1 MSMKSRSLSEDKLL
15 FYGGISEF
23 HSFPVRKNY
32 VGFGRAGLGRNQDI
46 ENPIK
51 HQNKLG
57 TCADYYESEMNK
69 LLGHNVVK
77 NGTGYGTKFTEI
89 L

>member
-1 MSMKSRSLSEDKLL
+1 MKSRSVSEEKLL
-15 FYGGISEF
+15 IYGGISEF
-23 HSFPVRKNY
+23 YSFPVRKIY
-32 VGFGRAGLGRNQDI
+32 VEFGSAGLGRNQDI
-46 ENPIK
+46 QNPIK
-51 HQNKLG
+51 HQNKFG
-57 TCADYYESEMNK
+57 TCADYYQSEMKK

>member
-1 MSMKSRSLSEDKLL
+1 
-15 FYGGISEF
+15 
-23 HSFPVRKNY
+23 
-32 VGFGRAGLGRNQDI
+32 
-46 ENPIK
+46 
-51 HQNKLG
+51 LG
-57 TCADYYESEMNK
+57 TGADYYHSEMNK